1 VSVDPVA
8 RGAAG
13 GGVVASVP
21 ESTPAVGVG
30 AQLCRMA
37 SSAARAMLGLILLG
51 MVLLNVSNAIG
62 RYFIGAV
69 LVGTDELLVFAMV
82 WLVMIGL
89 ILVTAQERN
98 IALDFLLNHAGQR
111 TRLGI
116 ATVNHAVVA
125 VGCSYAAAQSWIFLQ
140 RLAAVGQVSMGLGI
154 PMLIPHAALL
164 IGLAGTAIVAALLA
178 AGNVRQLIAIHRSD
192 QKALR

>member
-1 VSVDPVA
+1 
-8 RGAAG
+8 
-13 GGVVASVP
+13 
-21 ESTPAVGVG
+21 
-30 AQLCRMA
+30 
-37 SSAARAMLGLILLG
+37 MLGLILLG

-111 TRLGI
+111 TRLLI
-116 ATVNHAVVA
+116 TTMNHAVVA
-125 VGCSYAAAQSWIFLQ
+125 VGCSYAAAQSWTFLK

-178 AGNVRQLIAIHRSD
+178 AGNVRQLIAIHRGD